1 MLPSKTV
8 PTTGCGSGKRKRNKV
23 TVEEVEDEDSPQN
36 LRAQSPV
43 ATGSSII
50 EDNSLY
56 QKSQRQSTR
65 NPIYYFYERVEHDAK
80 GSVGNIGDKHYKCL
94 HGNRKVSTITKA
106 MKSSL
111 NGCLLYI
118 FFLSNINSRHHRS
131 HWKSQDLLTRNV
143 SSLHDSQESLS
154 PGSHYSRRD
163 RHSI

>member
-56 QKSQRQSTR
+56 QKSQ
-65 NPIYYFYERVEHDAK
+65 
-80 GSVGNIGDKHYKCL
+80 
-94 HGNRKVSTITKA
+94 
-106 MKSSL
+106 
-111 NGCLLYI
+111 
-118 FFLSNINSRHHRS
+118 
-131 HWKSQDLLTRNV
+131 
-143 SSLHDSQESLS
+143 
-154 PGSHYSRRD
+154 
-163 RHSI
+163 